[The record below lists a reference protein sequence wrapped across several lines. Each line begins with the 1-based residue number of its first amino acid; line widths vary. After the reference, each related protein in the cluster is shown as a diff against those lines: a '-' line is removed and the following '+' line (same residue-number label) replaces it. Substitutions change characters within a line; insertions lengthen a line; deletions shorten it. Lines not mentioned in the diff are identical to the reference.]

1 MGTLCIS
8 QRQKMAKHNETGVVG
23 ENIVTKYLENKGFS
37 VIDRNYNKK
46 WGELDIIAQ
55 KDGLVHFVEVKTVSR
70 KSFGG
75 HFEQEI
81 NNYRPED
88 NMHPWKLKRLQRAIQ
103 TYLLEKYPPSRKA
116 SAGQSK
122 TSEPL
127 WQFDLACVF
136 LDQEKRVAKVKFIE
150 NLIL

>member
-1 MGTLCIS
+1 
-8 QRQKMAKHNETGVVG
+8 MAKHNETGAIG
-23 ENIVTKYLENKGFS
+23 ENVAVKYLEKKGFF
-37 VIDRNYNKK
+37 VIDRNYRKK
-46 WGELDIIAQ
+46 WGELDIVAQ

-70 KSFGG
+70 TSFGG

-88 NMHPWKLKRLQRAIQ
+88 NMHPWKLKRLRRALQ
-103 TYLLEKYPPSRKA
+103 TYLLEKY
-116 SAGQSK
+116 K
-122 TSEPL
+122 TKDPD
-127 WQFDLACVF
+127 WQFDLACIF

>member
-1 MGTLCIS
+1 
-8 QRQKMAKHNETGVVG
+8 MARHNETGKIG
-23 ENIVTKYLENKGFS
+23 ESVAANFLTKKGFC
-37 VIDRNYNKK
+37 VICQNYRKK
-46 WGELDIIAQ
+46 WGEIDIITE
-55 KDGLVHFVEVKTVSR
+55 KDKILHFVEVKTVSR

-88 NMHPWKLKRLQRAIQ
+88 NMHPWKIKRLQRAIQ
-103 TYLLEKYPPSRKA
+103 TYLLEKYPPSHKA

-122 TSEPL
+122 TSDPD

-136 LDQEKRVAKVKFIE
+136 LDQERRVAKVRFME
-150 NLIL
+150 NIIL

>member
-1 MGTLCIS
+1 
-8 QRQKMAKHNETGVVG
+8 MAKHNDTGQMG
-23 ENIVTKYLENKGFS
+23 ENIVANFLTKKGFD
-37 VIDRNYNKK
+37 VICRNYKKK
-46 WGELDIIAQ
+46 WGELDIVAS
-55 KDGLVHFVEVKTVSR
+55 KDNVLHFVEVKTVSR
-70 KSFGG
+70 KSFGR

-103 TYLLEKYPPSRKA
+103 TYLIEKYISRE
-116 SAGQSK
+116 SS
-122 TSEPL
+122 

-136 LDQEKRVAKVKFIE
+136 LDQEKRIAKVRFME

>member
-1 MGTLCIS
+1 
-8 QRQKMAKHNETGVVG
+8 MAKHNETGQIGEGIAANFLAKKGHSVV
-23 ENIVTKYLENKGFS
+23 F
-37 VIDRNYNKK
+37 RNYRRK
-46 WGELDIIAQ
+46 WGEIDIISE
-55 KDGLVHFVEVKTVSR
+55 KDNEIHFVEVKTVSR

-88 NMHPWKLKRLQRAIQ
+88 NMHTWKLKRLQRVIQ
-103 TYLLEKYPPSRKA
+103 TYLLEKYK
-116 SAGQSK
+116 K
-122 TSEPL
+122 EEPG

>member
-1 MGTLCIS
+1 
-8 QRQKMAKHNETGVVG
+8 MAKHNETGEIG
-23 ENIVTKYLENKGFS
+23 EGIATNFLAKKGYNL
-37 VIDRNYNKK
+37 ICRNYRRK
-46 WGELDIIAQ
+46 WGEIDIIME
-55 KDGLVHFVEVKTVSR
+55 KDKVLHFVEVKTVSR

-103 TYLLEKYPPSRKA
+103 TYLLEKYKV
-116 SAGQSK
+116 
-122 TSEPL
+122 SEPN

-136 LDQEKRVAKVKFIE
+136 LDQERRVAKVRFME
-150 NLIL
+150 NIIL

>member
-1 MGTLCIS
+1 V
-8 QRQKMAKHNETGVVG
+8 AKHNEIGKIG
-23 ENIVTKYLENKGFS
+23 ENIASKFLEKKGFN
-37 VIDRNYNKK
+37 IICQNHRRK
-46 WGELDIIAQ
+46 WGELDIVAE
-55 KDGLVHFVEVKTVSR
+55 KDNVVHFVEVKTVSR

-75 HFEQEI
+75 KFEQEI

-103 TYLLEKYPPSRKA
+103 TYLLEKYKA
-116 SAGQSK
+116 SDP
-122 TSEPL
+122 E